1 MAKYKKIVIGVD
13 QSYTRTGI
21 SISADG
27 KLKASKSL
35 DFKGL
40 KTKTEKR
47 NLIRR
52 EIESILSKN
61 IGKAKEIIII
71 VERMRSFSSN
81 NQSYSGNVKYIKAT
95 SSLISS
101 IVDVAFDFGIK
112 VYSVDTS
119 AWKRQVVGTTEQ
131 MENSYGVNPKKWPT
145 ILFVE
150 EQLGECV
157 HYTNKLGNIKYDD
170 DRADSICIS
179 LYGFVKGKFRKLKL
193 EE

>member
-52 EIESILSKN
+52 EIENILSKN

-119 AWKRQVVGTTEQ
+119 SWKRQVVGTTEQ
-131 MENSYGVNPKKWPT
+131 MENSHGVNPKKWPT

-157 HYTNKLGNIKYDD
+157 HYMNKLGNIKYDD

-179 LYGFVKGKFRKLKL
+179 LYGFVQGKFRKLKL